1 MNLTT
6 LTHLI
11 VANFLREGDIA
22 VDATVGNG
30 HDTLFL
36 AKKVGDSGRVIGFDV
51 QETALASA
59 RERLEQEDNKLLER
73 VTLLQLSHAEM
84 ENALANSQ
92 FTEAPRAILFNLGY
106 LPGSNKSV
114 TTETEE
120 TLKALKSGLKLLAPG
135 GVLTAV
141 LYAGHPEGERE
152 SAAVLKWAKGLP
164 ERFRVYCTSL
174 YNRMETAPKL
184 IAIEKFR

>member
-1 MNLTT
+1 MNITE

-11 VANFLREGDIA
+11 VGKFLSEGDIA

-36 AKKVGDSGRVIGFDV
+36 ARKVGVTGRVIGFDV
-51 QETALASA
+51 QEAALAAA
-59 RERLEQEDNKLLER
+59 RERLEHTEKNLLER
-73 VTLLQLSHAEM
+73 VTFLRLSHAKM
-84 ENALANSQ
+84 ENGLAKAGVSA
-92 FTEAPRAILFNLGY
+92 EPKAILFNLGY
-106 LPGSNKSV
+106 LPGGDKSV

-120 TLKALKSGLKLLAPG
+120 TLEALKTALRLLAPG

-152 SAAVLKWAKGLP
+152 SAAVLEWAKGLP
-164 ERFRVYCTSL
+164 EDFRVYCTTL
-174 YNRMETAPKL
+174 YNRSETAPKL